1 MTMTQTNAPYLKS
14 LEAPHEKSKYFL
26 IFSTGFA
33 MFSMFFGSGNLVFP
47 LAIGIK
53 TLSQWGWSS
62 IGLLITGVLVPFLG
76 LLSLMLFEGNYRRF
90 FDRMGKSTSFLLP
103 LLMLSLMGPFGVIP
117 RCITVAHGSF
127 LLLFPDCSLLNFSIV
142 FSAVIFLLT
151 FRKSKMVPIL
161 GLVLTPL
168 LLISLA
174 VISLFGLLESPP
186 LLKSSLSASASY
198 MSGLVEGYQTMDLV
212 ASFFFAIVV
221 IDHIQSKLKQT
232 SEAHKISSRQFSRL
246 TLASMLIGA
255 GLLALIYLSFVFLGA
270 AYAPHLQGTPT
281 EWALGRIALLTLG
294 SHGGIIVATAVVL
307 ACLTTAIVLSSVF
320 ADFSYERVTLR
331 KVPVN
336 AWLAVTLIVSVF
348 ISTLEFSGIAS
359 FLGPVLQ
366 WLYPGMIVLTV
377 CNILHRLY
385 GMKIVKTPVYLTLG
399 ITLGYMLFA

>member
-1 MTMTQTNAPYLKS
+1 MTQTNASYSKS
-14 LEAPHEKSKYFL
+14 VEAPHEKSKYLL

-53 TLSQWGWSS
+53 TLNQWEWSS
-62 IGLLITGVLVPFLG
+62 LGLLITGVLVPFLG

-90 FDRMGKSTSFLLP
+90 FDRMGKGTSFLLP
-103 LLMLSLMGPFGVIP
+103 LLMLLLMGPFGVIP

-127 LLLFPDCSLLNFSIV
+127 LLLFPNCSLLIFSII
-142 FSAVIFLLT
+142 FSALIFLMT
-151 FRKSKMVPIL
+151 FRKSKIVPIL

-174 VISLFGLLESPP
+174 VISFFGFLESSP
-186 LLKSSLSASASY
+186 LLKSPLSASASY

-221 IDHIQSKLKQT
+221 IDHIRSKLKQRN
-232 SEAHKISSRQFSRL
+232 EDQKISSRQFSRL
-246 TLASMLIGA
+246 TLASMVIGA
-255 GLLALIYLSFVFLGA
+255 ALLALIYLSFVFLGA

-294 SHGGIIVATAVVL
+294 PHAGIVVATAVVL

-320 ADFSYERVTLR
+320 SDFAYERVTL
-331 KVPVN
+331 KKIPVN
-336 AWLAVTLIVSVF
+336 VWLSVTLIISVL
-348 ISTLEFSGIAS
+348 ISTLEFSGIAA
-359 FLGPVLQ
+359 FLGPILK
-366 WLYPGMIVLTV
+366 WLYPGMIVLTI

-385 GMKIVKTPVYLTLG
+385 GMKIVKTPVYVTLG